1 MAGGGNRR
9 SEGSLTASNT
19 NVFAAL
25 DSLRKKKKSEKD
37 KSSSKGVAKSASGI
51 SKDSEDKTQVYWA
64 PTPLTVKS
72 WADVDDEDDDDYYAT
87 TAPPQAI
94 WAGSGPNKA
103 EEMQQLDPLEES
115 ESEDELLVEGDDDL
129 EDEPENEVEPE
140 NEAEVLAQPEPTAK
154 KPVELS
160 PAPKEA
166 ERQLS
171 KKEMKKKELA
181 ELDALLADFGI
192 NQKEKAEDEL
202 ADPTMEKKDGQ
213 LNEGAENAP
222 AESKSAKKKKKKDK
236 AAKELKEPQDQ
247 PQPDVSDFP
256 NGQEKHAA
264 AEEVEEDASGVD
276 LKERLKRVASSKK
289 KKSSKDVDAAAR
301 AASAEAAARS
311 ARLAAAKKKEKSHYN
326 QQPVR

>member
-1 MAGGGNRR
+1 MAGGGNKRN
-9 SEGSLTASNT
+9 EGSFTASNT

-25 DSLRKKKKSEKD
+25 DSLRKKKKSD
-37 KSSSKGVAKSASGI
+37 KERSSSKGVAKAASGK
-51 SKDSEDKTQVYWA
+51 SKDSEDKPQVYWA

-94 WAGSGPNKA
+94 WAGSGPNNA
-103 EEMQQLDPLEES
+103 EEMQQLDPVEET
-115 ESEDELLVEGDDDL
+115 ESEDELLVEGDDDV
-129 EDEPENEVEPE
+129 EEEPE
-140 NEAEVLAQPEPTAK
+140 NEAEVLAQPEPIAK
-154 KPVELS
+154 RPVELS

-192 NQKEKAEDEL
+192 NQKERAEDEL
-202 ADPTMEKKDGQ
+202 ADASKEKDGQ
-213 LNEGAENAP
+213 FNEGAEKKDNGP

-236 AAKELKEPQDQ
+236 AAKEPKEPQDQ
-247 PQPDVSDFP
+247 PQPDGSDCP
-256 NGQEKHAA
+256 NGQEKDAA
-264 AEEVEEDASGVD
+264 AEEVEEDASAVD
-276 LKERLKRVASSKK
+276 LKERLKKVASSKK
-289 KKSSKDVDAAAR
+289 KKSNKDVDAAAR

-326 QQPVR
+326 QQPIR

>member
-9 SEGSLTASNT
+9 TEGSLTASNT

-25 DSLRKKKKSEKD
+25 DSLRKKKKSD
-37 KSSSKGVAKSASGI
+37 KERGSSKGVAKAALGK
-51 SKDSEDKTQVYWA
+51 SKDAEDKPQVYWA

-103 EEMQQLDPLEES
+103 EEMQQLDPVEES
-115 ESEDELLVEGDDDL
+115 ESEDELLIEGDDDV
-129 EDEPENEVEPE
+129 EEEPEID
-140 NEAEVLAQPEPTAK
+140 AEVPAHTESITK
-154 KPVELS
+154 IPVEHS

-192 NQKEKAEDEL
+192 SQKEKAEDEL
-202 ADPTMEKKDGQ
+202 ADATREKKDGQ
-213 LNEGAENAP
+213 LNEAAEKKENAP
-222 AESKSAKKKKKKDK
+222 AESKSAKKKKKRDRV
-236 AAKELKEPQDQ
+236 AKEVKEPQDQ
-247 PQPDVSDFP
+247 PQHDGSDFP
-256 NGQEKHAA
+256 NGQESNTVAQ
-264 AEEVEEDASGVD
+264 EVEEDASAVD
-276 LKERLKRVASSKK
+276 LKERLKKVASSKK

-326 QQPVR
+326 QQPIR

>member
-9 SEGSLTASNT
+9 NEGSYTASNT

-25 DSLRKKKKSEKD
+25 DSLRKKKKSDKE
-37 KSSSKGVAKSASGI
+37 KSSSKGLAKAASGKL
-51 SKDSEDKTQVYWA
+51 KDAEDKPQVYWA

-103 EEMQQLDPLEES
+103 EEMQQLDPVEES
-115 ESEDELLVEGDDDL
+115 ESEDELLVEGDDDV
-129 EDEPENEVEPE
+129 EEEPEY
-140 NEAEVLAQPEPTAK
+140 EAEVLAQPKLMDK

-160 PAPKEA
+160 LAPKEA

-202 ADPTMEKKDGQ
+202 ADASNEKDGQ
-213 LNEGAENAP
+213 LNDGAEKDNGP
-222 AESKSAKKKKKKDK
+222 AESKNAKKKKKKDK
-236 AAKELKEPQDQ
+236 TAKEPKEPQDR
-247 PQPDVSDFP
+247 PQPDSSDFP
-256 NGQEKHAA
+256 NGQGKIAA
-264 AEEVEEDASGVD
+264 AEEVEEDASAVD
-276 LKERLKRVASSKK
+276 LKERLKKVASSKK
-289 KKSSKDVDAAAR
+289 KKSIKDVDAAAR

-326 QQPVR
+326 QQPIR